1 MKKTWFLLFAMILSS
16 GCGVSMT
23 DAPDP
28 LATPIPT
35 PSPFITFTPSP
46 TFVVTVSPAP
56 SLTPT
61 FPPYPGEPFTI
72 VFLRSG
78 NVWMA
83 EIGERV
89 MERQLTFESMRVI
102 SFDVSPDETH
112 IAYIPYQ
119 LEPLNS
125 LVKMVEIA
133 SGETRV
139 ILGEND
145 LFSEVSVVW
154 LDDTRIAY
162 KSQESLVPTFTT
174 GQVDNPTTYI
184 VYDLSTGRR
193 IETTPF
199 DLIVPSPDGR
209 FWLTC
214 IGHVEGC
221 RSFSLHHLESGQ
233 EYPIGKFLKWV
244 TFARWAPDS
253 KHMVFHTV
261 DSPDDCT
268 GQIVLINAETLEE
281 RLVAPDDKDAWDAEV
296 SPSGEF
302 LVYQQTDIVDAG
314 ICQESQLHYWLMDMN
329 SFEAERI
336 PAEFEKHILNVSWAP
351 DGQRLIFFYGSYAG
365 REHDLWSMNLD
376 GTDLRPMLPNV
387 EEFKI
392 LSSGP

>member
-1 MKKTWFLLFAMILSS
+1 
-16 GCGVSMT
+16 
-23 DAPDP
+23 
-28 LATPIPT
+28 
-35 PSPFITFTPSP
+35 
-46 TFVVTVSPAP
+46 
-56 SLTPT
+56 
-61 FPPYPGEPFTI
+61 
-72 VFLRSG
+72 
-78 NVWMA
+78 MA

-139 ILGEND
+139 VLGEND
-145 LFSEVSVVW
+145 PFSETSVVW
-154 LDDTRIAY
+154 IDDARMAY
-162 KSQESLVPTFTT
+162 KSQDHLVPTFTT

-184 VYDLSTGRR
+184 VYDLSTGKR

-221 RSFSLHHLESGQ
+221 HTFSLRDVESGQ
-233 EYPIGKFLKWV
+233 EYPIGKSLKWV
-244 TFARWAPDS
+244 TFARWSPDS
-253 KHMVFHTV
+253 KHMVFHTI

-302 LVYQQTDIVDAG
+302 LVYRQSDIIDDG
-314 ICQESQLHYWLMDMN
+314 ICKQGALYYWLMNMN
-329 SFEAERI
+329 TFEVEKI
-336 PAEFEKHILNVSWAP
+336 PAEFEKNVWNVNWSP
-351 DGQRLIFFYGSYAG
+351 DGRRLIFFYGSYAG

-376 GTDLRPMLPNV
+376 GTDLRPMLPDV

-392 LSSGP
+392 LPSRP